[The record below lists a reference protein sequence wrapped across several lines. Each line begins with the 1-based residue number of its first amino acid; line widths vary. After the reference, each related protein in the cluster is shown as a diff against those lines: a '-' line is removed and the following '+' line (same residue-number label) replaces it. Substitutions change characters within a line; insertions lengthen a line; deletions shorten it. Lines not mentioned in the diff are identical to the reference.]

1 MYGFK
6 IVVGKREPKTFKLL
20 TVGLILLGST
30 GKAYGGCSSVGRAP
44 GCGLGCRGF
53 ESLQLPLRKS
63 AAPPAASPIETYS
76 Q

>member
-6 IVVGKREPKTFKLL
+6 IVVGKREPRTFKFL
-20 TVGLILLGST
+20 TVALMVST
-30 GKAYGGCSSVGRAP
+30 GNAYGGCSSVGRAP